1 MRTLKV
7 AALAGSLL
15 AVCGTAGAAE
25 FAMMETAERIAD
37 GTFKLSGFPVV
48 VDRDRAAGNDT
59 GFVVGLGYGLP
70 YDLDI
75 EGQVAGYDDGTFL
88 GADLEWNAWRQGRMA
103 LSIGGGLHGA
113 DLDGSGYAAGADGTL
128 ILSYTPM
135 QRLSLSAALD
145 AAYDE
150 VNNRE
155 AGAPV
160 DSRFPTDGEYET
172 YHAVPA
178 IGSVLTRNI
187 QLLAEVGF
195 GLDGDSDDYAS
206 AGMSWY
212 FR

>member
-70 YDLDI
+70 YNLDI

-88 GADLEWNAWRQGRMA
+88 GADLEWNAWRQGRLAFSM
-103 LSIGGGLHGA
+103 GGGLHGA

-128 ILSYTPM
+128 ILSYNPIE
-135 QRLSLSAALD
+135 RLSLSAALD
-145 AAYDE
+145 ASYDD

-155 AGAPV
+155 LDV
-160 DSRFPTDGEYET
+160 KSEITLFEIE
-172 YHAVPA
+172 V
-178 IGSVLTRNI
+178 SVLWPQTADREGVYTI
-187 QLLAEVGF
+187 RTLRVGP
-195 GLDGDSDDYAS
+195 SPPA
-206 AGMSWY
+206 
-212 FR
+212 